1 MNMIMLCIFSV
12 SLSTVV
18 VIYVYI
24 KLHLR
29 RKFQRASRTKNNQNV
44 FICCFFCLML
54 FNIASHSTVSPAAI
68 QGLLW
73 EVGCPIWWSTKELSY
88 LHSFSSIF
96 ASVKIEKVFIEIK
109 KFEYFDSSPTVPQ
122 SFASNCNNVF
132 FFKKSGVF
140 IFRAGHPTT
149 LPRQRDHVCR
159 LLHFYYIRCGFTI

>member
-1 MNMIMLCIFSV
+1 MLGAGSDGNFDSYLQNVPKNGGDLMNMIVLCIFSV

-96 ASVKIEKVFIEIK
+96 ASVKIEKVFIMIK
-109 KFEYFDSSPTVPQ
+109 NRIYWQFPSSSAKLCFQ
-122 SFASNCNNVF
+122 
-132 FFKKSGVF
+132 
-140 IFRAGHPTT
+140 
-149 LPRQRDHVCR
+149 L
-159 LLHFYYIRCGFTI
+159 